1 LFATIEGKISKKP
14 YPVLEHIFH
23 CLADYTTKEV
33 VVEIMKDIEEKVE
46 AEEPRKGGGGGGV
59 GVDKGANGEI
69 VAASG
74 EEPKDGERAGED

>member
-33 VVEIMKDIEEKVE
+33 VVEIMKDIEEKVKVK
-46 AEEPRKGGGGGGV
+46 EPRREWGLTK
-59 GVDKGANGEI
+59 
-69 VAASG
+69 
-74 EEPKDGERAGED
+74 EPMGKL